1 MFCSKSLHSFIK
13 ISNLLY
19 NTQWSI
25 YKASKSYLSN
35 MTLYVVK
42 YSVEDEEC
50 NFVIYGIMIKVNI
63 NDLVNQIMTTTIWCR
78 RSKIY

>member
-19 NTQWSI
+19 NTQLSI

-42 YSVEDEEC
+42 YFVEDEEC